1 MSSVTPVSNTAFNKL
16 NPSRLRKLM
25 WLSFF
30 ALSLPTAVLV
40 YKSYDQ
46 LKWEA
51 FYQHRVLAEELSKTI
66 DDKFLDLIRTEQRRA
81 FSDYAFATSDSNN
94 ASLVKRSPLSTLP
107 IENANLGVIG
117 YFQIDASGQL
127 STPFLPTP
135 SANNTQYVLAPS
147 DKAQREEI
155 QQQIRDILSTNQL
168 VEQQSNVALNT
179 ELEEQETFSELES
192 ASNGSFGDD
201 GINSPTFASQ
211 KVSPTNQ
218 AAFDRLSESKSPTSK
233 KQVAAKEKNN
243 VLNRLEELE
252 TSSPYKEKVNL
263 RKLKTISKSDSANI
277 SAAVVGKE
285 SKLEEVLIA
294 PLQTQTNNDISL
306 FNDTDPFEVSLL
318 SSGHFVLYRK
328 VWRNEQRYIQGVLL
342 HQQTILRD
350 IIKSSFDNSLLFSMS
365 NLTVIYQGNA
375 LANFN
380 EQGLRDYSLSRSAS
394 ALQGTLLLRA
404 RLSAPFNEL
413 EPVFTI
419 RRLPASA
426 GGKVIVWSAVIMI
439 LMLVLVIYSLY
450 RMSLRN
456 LALVNQQQDFVS
468 AVSHE
473 LKTPLTSIRMYGE
486 ILQQGWADEEK
497 KKSYYRFI
505 FDESERL
512 TRLINNVLELARMT
526 RNETPVS
533 LSPVTVN
540 EVVDMVR
547 SKIDSQIERAQ
558 FTLNITIDE
567 SSKEKQLNIDQ
578 DLFAQLII
586 NLVDNALKFSK
597 NAERKEINVN
607 VSQHSN
613 GKLCFSIRDYGPG
626 IAKDQLKKIFTLF
639 YRTENELTR
648 NTTGTGIGL
657 ALVNQLTQLMNGK
670 IDVINRD
677 PGAEFQLFFD
687 AIAD

>member
-192 ASNGSFGDD
+192 ASNDSFGDD
-201 GINSPTFASQ
+201 GLNSPTFASQ

-218 AAFDRLSESKSPTSK
+218 AAFDRLSESKSPISK